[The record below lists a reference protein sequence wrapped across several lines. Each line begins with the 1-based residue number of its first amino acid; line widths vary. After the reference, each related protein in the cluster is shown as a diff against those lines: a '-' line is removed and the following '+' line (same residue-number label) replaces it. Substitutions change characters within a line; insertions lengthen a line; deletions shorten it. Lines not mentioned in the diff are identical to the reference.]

1 MSKNERYKQFRIVKL
16 LGHHDKMARTKNNN
30 KQNNKKHVEHLDE
43 TDILLFFLKDAR
55 SVSFRSELFTSYI
68 LTIFKQRNLL
78 P

>member
-1 MSKNERYKQFRIVKL
+1 MQFKNIVRKYQ
-16 LGHHDKMARTKNNN
+16 G
-30 KQNNKKHVEHLDE
+30 
-43 TDILLFFLKDAR
+43 LKDAM

>member
-1 MSKNERYKQFRIVKL
+1 M
-16 LGHHDKMARTKNNN
+16 RT
-30 KQNNKKHVEHLDE
+30 VFE
-43 TDILLFFLKDAR
+43 FYVSFAVFLVATFNVSFKDAK